1 VMWQI
6 PHSGVS
12 TLALWWGLCV
22 QIIPRAMMV
31 VVYAT
36 GKASDAG
43 LVTGDNPDKKGY
55 SGPPSWGLSVGRYNP
70 PRKILN
76 C

>member
-1 VMWQI
+1 M
-6 PHSGVS
+6 
-12 TLALWWGLCV
+12 
-22 QIIPRAMMV
+22 

-55 SGPPSWGLSVGRYNP
+55 PGPPCWGLGVGR
-70 PRKILN
+70 
-76 C
+76 